1 MNAEAAAAALGGIGL
16 FLMGMLLVTDGLRAA
31 AGDSLRRT
39 LLRFTGGPLPAFL
52 SGVGLTALLQ
62 SSSAVSLLTIGFVG
76 AGLLGFEQALGLILG
91 ANVGTTATGFIVA
104 LVGLELK
111 ISVVALPLIGV
122 GALMRIFSKG
132 RSRDLG
138 WALAGFGM
146 IFVGIDSLQQGMQ
159 AAATV
164 VTPADFPAPGPLG
177 NLALAG
183 IGLLVT
189 AVMQSSSAAAA
200 TALSAVH
207 AGTIDVTQAAAMII
221 GVNVGTTVT
230 AMIAAAGAS
239 VAAKRVAVAHLLF
252 NLVTA
257 GLAFALLPLFLN
269 IANTLAEGN
278 AATAIA
284 VFHAVFNITGVI
296 VVWPFL
302 RRFAE
307 TVKRLVPERK
317 PRLTRRLDPTA
328 ARLGA
333 VAVEA
338 VRETAIDVLHTLS
351 VTGARL
357 LSSGAVTDADRD
369 ELSEVRHALDAVD
382 EYLSAV
388 RTDPLSAEEHER
400 HVDTM
405 HALDYLRRMQELLTD
420 RAERALAPDPE
431 LAEARG
437 WLASLMND
445 IARQAE
451 DPSLPAPIDR
461 VEQVANLL
469 HERRQTER
477 PTLLERVARGEL
489 PPARGSA
496 RLEAG
501 RRLDELGYYLARVT
515 DHLSGPRSA
524 RRG

>member
-1 MNAEAAAAALGGIGL
+1 MNSEAASAALGGIGL

-52 SGVGLTALLQ
+52 SGMGVTALLQ
-62 SSSAVSLLTIGFVG
+62 SSSAASLLTIGFVG

-91 ANVGTTATGFIVA
+91 ANVGTTATGFIVS

-122 GALMRIFSKG
+122 GALMRLFSKG
-132 RSRDLG
+132 RARDLG
-138 WALAGFGM
+138 FALAGFGM
-146 IFVGIDSLQQGMQ
+146 IFVGIESLQTGMQ
-159 AAATV
+159 AVATV
-164 VTPADFPAPGPLG
+164 VTPEDFPAPGVAG

-189 AVMQSSSAAAA
+189 TIMQSSSAAAA

-230 AMIAAAGAS
+230 AMLAAVGAS

-257 GLAFALLPLFLN
+257 GLAFALLPFFLN
-269 IANTLAEGN
+269 IATTLADGN
-278 AATAIA
+278 AAIAIA
-284 VFHAVFNITGVI
+284 VFHTVFNVAGVL
-296 VVWPFL
+296 VLWPFL
-302 RRFAE
+302 TRFAE
-307 TVKRLVPERK
+307 TVKRLVPERA

-328 ARLGA
+328 ARMGA

-338 VRETAIDVLHTLS
+338 VRETAIDMLHTLAH
-351 VTGARL
+351 TGAQL
-357 LSSGAVTDADRD
+357 LRSGEVRAADRD

-382 EYLSAV
+382 AYLEGLRPEALSA
-388 RTDPLSAEEHER
+388 DEHDR

-405 HALDYLRRMQELLTD
+405 HALDYLRRLQELLTD
-420 RAERALAPDPE
+420 RAERALAPVPE
-431 LAEARG
+431 LAEPRA
-437 WLASLMND
+437 WLASLLED
-445 IARQAE
+445 IERHAE
-451 DPSLPAPIDR
+451 DPTLPSPIDR
-461 VEQVANLL
+461 VEQVAQLL
-469 HERRQTER
+469 RERRQTER
-477 PTLLERVARGEL
+477 PTVLEAIARGEL
-489 PPARGSA
+489 APAQGAA

-501 RRLDELGYYLARVT
+501 RRLDELGYYVSRVT

-524 RRG
+524 RGG